1 MASSRPLIIPWL
13 IRKINSQMYPGVE
26 WINNEKTQFRIPW
39 KHALRQDLSEDD
51 IKIFEDWAID
61 SGCYDP
67 QRHKPDPAR
76 WKRNF
81 RSALNQ
87 KDSIRMV
94 ANYSSDSAD
103 PRKEFEI
110 TRSNNETEQYAA
122 MGGQPAF
129 QQSGSCSHQAGGTVE
144 SQQRF
149 ISEKMKHLQLLR
161 DDAALYCDLEDFQN
175 LYAIPDAITPAQ
187 KTDDHILPSQVPTE
201 GAAAYYEGAYAV
213 GSKVPPDVISEVQAG
228 HVHLDQEQE
237 TFQQKILRHFTYNS
251 FETDFEVNI
260 YYRGTKVKSTTVTN
274 RFGFCLTSKQHSP
287 PESYLED
294 VILPL
299 AQEIVTDQIL
309 IEAVNGYLPNLGH
322 GTRVEVRD
330 GAICAIR
337 LGKCR
342 SYWSI
347 TDTPTTALPSPID
360 KDDYSVLYTLQQ
372 FVFELIEFVERRR
385 KESPQYSIWIC
396 LGQPWPDGKPWRE
409 KCIMVE
415 IVPVV
420 MRLLHE
426 LSHETGASSLTS
438 SDLNLEISDSLSSQ
452 SSVLSVLRSIE
463 ERMDW

>member
-13 IRKINSQMYPGVE
+13 IRKINSQKYPGVE
-26 WINNEKTQFRIPW
+26 WVNNEKTQFRIPW

-67 QRHKPDPAR
+67 QRHKPDRAR

-87 KDSIRMV
+87 KDSICMV
-94 ANYSSDSAD
+94 ADYRSNSAD
-103 PRKEFEI
+103 PHKVYEI
-110 TRSNNETEQYAA
+110 TSSNTEIGPGEQCVA
-122 MGGQPAF
+122 MGGETDF
-129 QQSGSCSHQAGGTVE
+129 QKLGSCSYQAGGTAE

-149 ISEKMKHLQLLR
+149 ISEQMTHLQLLQ

-175 LYAIPDAITPAQ
+175 LYAIPDTITPAQ
-187 KTDDHILPSQVPTE
+187 ETDHHVLPSQVPME
-201 GAAAYYEGAYAV
+201 GAADYYEGAYAV
-213 GSKVPPDVISEVQAG
+213 GSEVPPGVISEVQAG
-228 HVHLDQEQE
+228 YVHLDQEQE

-299 AQEIVTDQIL
+299 AKEKVTDRIL
-309 IEAVNGYLPNLGH
+309 IQAVNHIMTNLDQ

-330 GAICAIR
+330 GTICAIR
-337 LGKCR
+337 LGNCR
-342 SYWSI
+342 SFWTI
-347 TDTPTTALPSPID
+347 TDTPTTRLPSPID
-360 KDDYSVLYTLQQ
+360 KNDYSVLYTLQQ
-372 FVFELIEFVERRR
+372 FVT
-385 KESPQYSIWIC
+385 
-396 LGQPWPDGKPWRE
+396 D
-409 KCIMVE
+409 
-415 IVPVV
+415 
-420 MRLLHE
+420 H
-426 LSHETGASSLTS
+426 TGGHAFAS
-438 SDLNLEISDSLSSQ
+438 
-452 SSVLSVLRSIE
+452 
-463 ERMDW
+463 

>member
-13 IRKINSQMYPGVE
+13 IGKINSQMYPGVE

-67 QRHKPDPAR
+67 QRHKPDRAR

-94 ANYSSDSAD
+94 ADYSSDFTA
-103 PRKEFEI
+103 PRKVFEI
-110 TRSNNETEQYAA
+110 TRSNTEIEQYAA
-122 MGGQPAF
+122 IGGQTAF
-129 QQSGSCSHQAGGTVE
+129 QQLGSSSHQVGDTAE
-144 SQQRF
+144 QRF
-149 ISEKMKHLQLLR
+149 ISEQMKHLQLHQ

-187 KTDDHILPSQVPTE
+187 KTDYHILPSQVPTE

-213 GSKVPPDVISEVQAG
+213 GSEVPPDVISEVEAG

-287 PESYLED
+287 SESYLED

-299 AQEIVTDQIL
+299 AQEKVTDQKL
-309 IEAVNGYLPNLGH
+309 IETVNRILPNLDH
-322 GTRVEVRD
+322 GTRVVVRD

-337 LGKCR
+337 LGHCR
-342 SYWSI
+342 SFWTI

-372 FVFELIEFVERRR
+372 FVIELIEFVERRR

-396 LGQPWPDGKPWRE
+396 LGETWPDGKSWRE

-415 IVPVV
+415 IIPVV

-463 ERMDW
+463 EKMDW